1 MVRVELVHKEL
12 ELEVKNKVVDVLQV
26 GKVMVE
32 VEVEEEVDDEE

>member
-1 MVRVELVHKEL
+1 MVWVGLVHKEL